1 MAVSVRSSAPPTDGP
16 GRHKI
21 KGCMNKDV
29 RFIAP
34 QSKHLAQLASLL
46 AESFPGIDAQPRRY
60 FQEYFLTNSAYSL
73 RASRIALVDSTIV
86 AHCGVFS
93 FHVRIG
99 KTRLKIGGVGGVF
112 TRSGWQKQGI
122 SKRLLEEVLISLEKN
137 RCSVSLLSAIENF
150 YDQFGYVPAWPDTQ
164 VKIKVSDLPSVELP
178 KSRRSFKPMCQEF
191 LTTLYNRESKH
202 HVFTA
207 VRPTYTKR
215 IKTDSGAKGCFWKR
229 GYVIGRAVKQTWH
242 VQEVVGDVEQSLA
255 VVAAMAI
262 QHNCPAVVFR
272 GLTGSHPLALELR
285 KYDTRFDTHFRK
297 SGGAMIR
304 LLSLSTFLKA
314 MEKELTA
321 RMERSHLSWRGTL
334 NLTCGTQTAALRI
347 NRCQVEVATPGKGAH
362 SITGNNEMAQLL
374 IGSFG
379 AEELLARKLI
389 STTGDGLS
397 LANTL
402 FPPCSPRLA
411 RGDFF

>member
-1 MAVSVRSSAPPTDGP
+1 
-16 GRHKI
+16 
-21 KGCMNKDV
+21 MNEDV

-34 QSKHLAQLASLL
+34 QAQHLDQLASLL
-46 AESFPGIDAQPRRY
+46 AESFPDIDAQPRRY
-60 FQEYFLTNSAYSL
+60 FQKYYLTNSAYSL
-73 RASRIALVDSTIV
+73 QASRIALVDSTIV

-93 FHVRIG
+93 FYVRIG

-122 SKRLLEEVLISLEKN
+122 SRRLLEEVLISLEKN
-137 RCSVSLLSAIENF
+137 RCSVTLLSAIENF

-164 VKIKVSDLPSVELP
+164 VHIKASELSSLVLPQ
-178 KSRRSFKPMCQEF
+178 SRRSFKPMCQEF
-191 LTTLYNRESKH
+191 LTTLYNRESKN

-242 VQEVVGDVEQSLA
+242 VQEVVGDVGQSLA
-255 VVAAMAI
+255 VVAAMAK
-262 QHNCPAVVFR
+262 QHRCPAVVFR
-272 GLTGSHPLALELR
+272 GLTGSHPLAIELK

-304 LLSLSTFLKA
+304 LLSLSLFLKA
-314 MEKELTA
+314 MAKELTA
-321 RMERSHLSWRGTL
+321 RMERSQLTWRGTL
-334 NLTCGTQTAALRI
+334 YLTFGTQRAGLRI
-347 NRCQVEVATPGKGAH
+347 NGCQVEVAPPGKGAH
-362 SITGNNEMAQLL
+362 SIKGNNEMVQLL
-374 IGSFG
+374 IGSIG
-379 AEELLARKLI
+379 AEELLARKVI
-389 STTGDGLS
+389 SIAGDGLT
-397 LANTL
+397 LASTL
-402 FPPCSPRLA
+402 FPACSPKLA